1 MPAPRLHETVIAQR
15 IVDLVNQNLA
25 ANLGLKVIAIGA
37 LEFYPALDNLAGD
50 VPAVFVKP
58 SPSTTLARITTG
70 QTYRIVYSFRIV
82 YVQQFGPNDEIIK
95 NKTVN
100 AQQIAEL
107 LIDNIDLGGL
117 ALDNGQILFSTLKAI
132 EWEPPEDNLVAS
144 INADMTAVALLFS
157 VETTSRK

>member
-15 IVDLVNQNLA
+15 IVDLINQNLA
-25 ANLGLKVIAIGA
+25 ASLGLKVIAIGA
-37 LEFYPALDNLAGD
+37 LEFYPALDNMAGD

-70 QTYRIVYSFRIV
+70 QTYRVVYSFRIV
-82 YVQQFGPNDEIIK
+82 YVQLFGPNDEIVK

-100 AQQIAEL
+100 TQQIAEL

-117 ALDNGQILFSTLKAI
+117 ALDNGQILFSTVKAI

-144 INADMTAVALLFS
+144 INADMTAAALLFS

>member
-15 IVDLVNQNLA
+15 IVDLINQNLA
-25 ANLGLKVIAIGA
+25 ASLGLKVIAIGA

-58 SPSTTLARITTG
+58 APSPTLARITPG

-82 YVQQFGPNDEIIK
+82 YVQLFGPNDEIVK

-100 AQQIAEL
+100 AQEIAEM

-117 ALDNGQILFSTLKAI
+117 ALDNGQILFSTVKAI
-132 EWEPPEDNLVAS
+132 EWEPTEDNLVAS
-144 INADMTAVALLFS
+144 INANMTATALVFS